1 MDRIETPVDSRTLL
15 RIAARLREET
25 HGHDSN
31 MADAGSMFYA
41 AMSAIA
47 SAIEDE
53 LRIEVI
59 GSFEELSSQGERIR

>member
-1 MDRIETPVDSRTLL
+1 
-15 RIAARLREET
+15 
-25 HGHDSN
+25 